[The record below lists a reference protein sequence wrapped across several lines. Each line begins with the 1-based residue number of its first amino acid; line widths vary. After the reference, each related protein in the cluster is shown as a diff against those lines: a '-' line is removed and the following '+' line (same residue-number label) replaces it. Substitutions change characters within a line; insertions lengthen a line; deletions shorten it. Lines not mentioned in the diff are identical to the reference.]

1 MPDTEPFYYI
11 TKLHAKQTLAYVFAR
26 QYATRLT
33 NSIGS
38 YVSTEEEFRDKLFEE
53 CKQYSDVCYHLLHA
67 DNTRYVALIVSKL
80 YCCRVACELSVSKF
94 RN

>member
-1 MPDTEPFYYI
+1 MPDAEPLHYI

-38 YVSTEEEFRDKLFEE
+38 YVSTEEEVTDKLFEE
-53 CKQYSDVCYHLLHA
+53 
-67 DNTRYVALIVSKL
+67 
-80 YCCRVACELSVSKF
+80 
-94 RN
+94 